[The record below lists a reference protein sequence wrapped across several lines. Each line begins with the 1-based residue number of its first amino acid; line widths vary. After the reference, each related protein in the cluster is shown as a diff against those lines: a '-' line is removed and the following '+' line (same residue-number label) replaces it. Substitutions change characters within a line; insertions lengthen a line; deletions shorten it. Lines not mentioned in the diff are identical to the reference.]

1 MLPGGQL
8 PCHRACQEGLQWRVR
23 RAAHLYSAEPGRMAG
38 PERDREKDWNCQE
51 GQRAEDSWK
60 SLGVNTTFMPT
71 SSVYKKEQTSKP
83 ARRKWEKGN
92 DSLRGPNCANS

>member
-8 PCHRACQEGLQWRVR
+8 PCHRACQENCSGGSGGLLVSTRQSPVGWQDQKETVR
-23 RAAHLYSAEPGRMAG
+23 RAGTAR
-38 PERDREKDWNCQE
+38 K

-60 SLGVNTTFMPT
+60 SLGVNMTFMPT

-92 DSLRGPNCANS
+92 NSLRGPNCANS